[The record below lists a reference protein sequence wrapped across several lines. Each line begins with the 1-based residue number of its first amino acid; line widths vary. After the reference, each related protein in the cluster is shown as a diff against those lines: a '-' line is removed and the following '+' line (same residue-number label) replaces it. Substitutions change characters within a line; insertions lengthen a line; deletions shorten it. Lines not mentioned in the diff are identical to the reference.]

1 MAAHQNE
8 ILSKPYHDDVF
19 TDRSRYYDGY
29 WQDPQ
34 YFADIR
40 EELTACFTFKN
51 PLKGKNAEVL
61 KTITSS
67 NSVGIHV
74 RRGDYLKKARY
85 RGLCDVGYYTHAISS
100 IKKNIDNPHFFFF
113 SNDMEWCEEHLL
125 PLIVDNNHT
134 FVDWNNGENSYI
146 DMQLMSECK
155 SLIIA
160 NSSFSWW
167 AAYLGNMKEM
177 VIAPKTWFNTTP
189 PLPIQLKEWTLL

>member
-1 MAAHQNE
+1 
-8 ILSKPYHDDVF
+8 
-19 TDRSRYYDGY
+19 
-29 WQDPQ
+29 
-34 YFADIR
+34 
-40 EELTACFTFKN
+40 
-51 PLKGKNAEVL
+51 
-61 KTITSS
+61 
-67 NSVGIHV
+67 
-74 RRGDYLKKARY
+74 
-85 RGLCDVGYYTHAISS
+85 
-100 IKKNIDNPHFFFF
+100 
-113 SNDMEWCEEHLL
+113 MEWCEEHLL